1 MSSENTDLI
10 LFAPFGANSA
20 RLFRQIICI
29 WRGIIKRPQQR
40 LKKGLHMKIKLT
52 GKRIVSAL
60 LSIQLLAATALA
72 AVMGQPIDGYDVYL
86 GSGMELSRGV
96 YWTGSDYRT
105 ENYIEY
111 KACPEVYPVVVS
123 GSRVCNTGS
132 FSSMAN
138 LLEQQGKHVIAGIN
152 GDYYVVATGM
162 PLGIV
167 IENGV
172 LRSSDDGHWAVGFR
186 ADGTAVIG
194 KPYVGLKLTLGGSEY
209 WIGGFNK
216 IRAGGTASILTED
229 FSSNTKSSGKG
240 IDLICTMSGTPD
252 MGGRVSFTVDSVSE
266 TNGSVAIPQGKA
278 VLSVDGGAPQGFKD
292 KVLAMQQGE
301 TFTLDI
307 VSPQGWEDV
316 KWAIGSLYKL
326 VTNGEV
332 ESGLPA
338 GANPRSAV
346 GIKADGSLVFY
357 TMDGR
362 RSGHSVGATMTQL
375 AQRMV
380 ELGCT
385 EAVIMDGGGSTSL
398 NAVYIGDSSLSQIN
412 RPSDGYQRSVT
423 NYIMLVTGSKPTGVP
438 ERLALYPLSTH
449 ILSGASTTFTLKAAD
464 ANGYAASPGDGVY
477 LSVSGDVGSVS
488 PEGVFTASGEG
499 TGSVIAES
507 EGKTSASVEVN
518 VVRTPDILRVY
529 RQGTTEAVSSL
540 SIKTGESVDLL
551 AQAMDNYVY
560 LISQDSCY
568 SWKTEGDIGT
578 INSEGVFT
586 AGQKS
591 AQGNITVSAGE
602 KTVTIPVTVT
612 RPQLYE
618 DVSSESWYSGAV
630 EYVSDK
636 GLMKGYEDGL
646 FRPEATL
653 TRAMAVTTL
662 HRSEGSPAHGEGSI
676 FADVGRG
683 DWYYDSVQWAS
694 EKGIAQGYGG
704 MFDPNGNI
712 TREQLATLL
721 YRYMGSPEPSGN
733 LSGFSDASSVSTWA
747 QKALT
752 WAVEKGY
759 INGMG
764 DGRLDPSGT
773 ATRVQLASLLMRM
786 KI

>member
-1 MSSENTDLI
+1 MRELKHNKKPKALT
-10 LFAPFGANSA
+10 
-20 RLFRQIICI
+20 
-29 WRGIIKRPQQR
+29 QQ
-40 LKKGLHMKIKLT
+40 LQKKGLPMKIKST
-52 GKRIVSAL
+52 GKKVISAL
-60 LSIQLLAATALA
+60 VSIQLLASAALA

-111 KACPEVYPVVVS
+111 KACPEVYPVVIS

-132 FSSMAN
+132 FSSMAA
-138 LLEQQGKHVIAGIN
+138 LLENQGRHVIAGIN
-152 GDYYVVATGM
+152 GDYYVMATGM

-167 IENGV
+167 IEDGV

-186 ADGTAVIG
+186 ADGTAIIG
-194 KPYVGLKLTLGGSEY
+194 KPSVGLKLTLGDSEY

-216 IRAGGTASILTED
+216 IRAGGTASILTQD
-229 FSSNTKSSGKG
+229 FSTNTKSSGKG

-266 TNGSVAIPQGKA
+266 TTGSVQIPQGKA

-292 KVLAMQQGE
+292 RVLSMRKGE
-301 TFTLDI
+301 SFTLDI

-338 GANPRSAV
+338 GAGPRSAV
-346 GIKADGSLVFY
+346 GIKEDGSLVFY

-375 AQRMV
+375 AQRLI
-380 ELGCT
+380 ELGCV
-385 EAVIMDGGGSTSL
+385 EAAIMDGGGSTSL

-412 RPSDGYQRSVT
+412 RPSDDYQRSVT
-423 NYIMLVTGSKPTGVP
+423 NYIMLVTDSRPTGVA

-464 ANGYAASPGDGVY
+464 ANGYAAPPGDGVY
-477 LSVSGDVGSVS
+477 LRVSGDVGEVS

-499 TGSVIAES
+499 AGSIIAES

-529 RQGTTEAVSSL
+529 RQGTTSVVNSL
-540 SIKTGESVDLL
+540 SISTGESIDLM

-560 LISQDSCY
+560 LISQDGCY

-578 INSEGVFT
+578 IDSEGRFT
-586 AGQKS
+586 AGRKS

-618 DVSSESWYSGAV
+618 DVSSESWYGSAV
-630 EYVSDK
+630 EYVHDA

-646 FRPEATL
+646 FRPEAAL

-662 HRSEGSPAHGEGSI
+662 YRGEGSPAHSGGAS
-676 FADVGRG
+676 FTDVGRG
-683 DWYYDSVQWAS
+683 DWYFDPVQWSS
-694 EKGIAQGYGG
+694 EKGIAQGYDGR
-704 MFDPNGNI
+704 FDPNVNI

-721 YRYMGSPEPSGN
+721 YRYMGSPEPAGE
-733 LSGFSDASSVSTWA
+733 LSGFSDAGSVSPWA
-747 QKALT
+747 EKAMA
-752 WAVEKGY
+752 WAVEHGY
-759 INGMG
+759 IKGVG
-764 DGRLDPSGT
+764 DNRLDPSGT
-773 ATRVQLASLLMRM
+773 ATRAQLASLLMRM
-786 KI
+786 KA